1 MDKELLIDQYLQGKH
16 PIDGESWELPTADEL
31 ERDEAL
37 YDALLAERKAPKRRT
52 LPMALRWLTTGIAA
66 CIALLLGFS
75 LLMKDGETDTEQPVV
90 AETIGKGTTPQ
101 LAPQPPADEKKA
113 EPQKANKPYKT
124 YKTYKTH
131 KTHKTYKS
139 YKTQKSYKPPV
150 PEALAEVKPSP
161 SVEKPEEDVCTIP
174 PDKQALAD
182 IFLAE
187 EALQVAFELR
197 AQQEAIRAYAASLT
211 GRELPKPIIAF

>member
-1 MDKELLIDQYLQGKH
+1 MDKKLLIGQYLQGKH

-31 ERDEAL
+31 DRDEAL

-66 CIALLLGFS
+66 SIALLLGFS
-75 LLMKDGETDTEQPVV
+75 LLMKDEETDTEQPVV
-90 AETIGKGTTPQ
+90 AETIGKGTTSQP
-101 LAPQPPADEKKA
+101 APQPPADEKKA
-113 EPQKANKPYKT
+113 EPQKANKS

-150 PEALAEVKPSP
+150 PEALAEVKPSL
-161 SVEKPEEDVCTIP
+161 SMEKPEEDAPVIP

-187 EALQVAFELR
+187 EALQVAYELR
-197 AQQEAIRAYAASLT
+197 AQQEAIRAYAASLM

>member
-1 MDKELLIDQYLQGKH
+1 MDKKLLIDQYLQGKH

-31 ERDEAL
+31 DRDEAL

-75 LLMKDGETDTEQPVV
+75 LLMKDEETDTEQPVV

-101 LAPQPPADEKKA
+101 PAPQPPADEKKA

-124 YKTYKTH
+124 YKT
-131 KTHKTYKS
+131 
-139 YKTQKSYKPPV
+139 QKSYKPPV
-150 PEALAEVKPSP
+150 PEALAEVRPSP
-161 SVEKPEEDVCTIP
+161 SVEKQEEDVCTIP

-187 EALQVAFELR
+187 EALQVAYELR
-197 AQQEAIRAYAASLT
+197 AQQEAIRAYAASLM

>member
-1 MDKELLIDQYLQGKH
+1 MDKKLLIDQYLQGKH
-16 PIDGESWELPTADEL
+16 PINGESWELPTADEL
-31 ERDEAL
+31 DRDEAL

-75 LLMKDGETDTEQPVV
+75 LLMKDEETDTEQPVV
-90 AETIGKGTTPQ
+90 AETIGKGATPQ
-101 LAPQPPADEKKA
+101 PAPQPLVDEKKA
-113 EPQKANKPYKT
+113 EPQKANKSYKT
-124 YKTYKTH
+124 Y

-150 PEALAEVKPSP
+150 PEALAEVRPSP
-161 SVEKPEEDVCTIP
+161 SVEKQEEDVCTIP

-197 AQQEAIRAYAASLT
+197 AQQEAIRAYAASLM